1 LHDDADPP
9 ALNTARGYHAHVT
22 PVSELRAPTRIGRYA
37 VYESIAAGGMAS
49 VHFGRLIGPEGF
61 TRTVAVKRMH
71 PHLAKEPEFVAMF
84 LDEARLAARIRHP
97 NVVSTL
103 DVAATGGELLIVM
116 EYVHGESLGSLRLAV
131 GEAKERV
138 PVPVACAIVA
148 DLLAGLHAAHEARD
162 ERGEPLRIVHRDVSP
177 QNILVGA
184 DGVSRVLD
192 FGVAKAV
199 GRVQQTREGQVK
211 GKIAYMAPE
220 QVRGGT
226 VTRATDIYA
235 ASVVLWE
242 TLTGR
247 RLFGSERDAD
257 LVDQILFGT
266 VDAPSARAANIP
278 EALNAVVL
286 RGLARDPAE
295 RYETARDMVRAL
307 RDCVHLASA
316 SEVGDWV
323 ERVGG
328 NALVERASKL
338 AELDRGG
345 DLVTAIRMRR
355 RRGDESGGHT
365 FEETA
370 AVVLPR
376 EAIGTDATVT
386 GVDPLAEPRPA
397 RRGRSGG
404 VLVAVGAVV
413 LLALGVVAVRA
424 STAHT
429 TGNVA
434 APAAAVSF
442 VVASVAEAP
451 PPPPSP
457 SASTGGSTPAPGTAE
472 ATGGP
477 GRAPRPPASATRSR
491 RRPGCDPPYT
501 TDPDGTRHYKLQCL

>member
-1 LHDDADPP
+1 
-9 ALNTARGYHAHVT
+9 
-22 PVSELRAPTRIGRYA
+22 
-37 VYESIAAGGMAS
+37 VYESIAAGGMAT

-116 EYVHGESLGSLRLAV
+116 EYVHGESLGSLMHAV

-177 QNILVGA
+177 QNILVGL

-226 VTRATDIYA
+226 ITRATDIYA

-242 TLTGR
+242 TLTAR
-247 RLFGSERDAD
+247 RLFGSERDAEV
-257 LVDQILFGT
+257 VDQILFGS
-266 VDAPSARAANIP
+266 VDAPSARAASVP

-286 RGLARDPAE
+286 RGLARDPAD

-328 NALVERASKL
+328 DALVERASKL
-338 AELDRGG
+338 AELDRSR
-345 DLVTAIRMRR
+345 DLVTSIRMRR
-355 RRGDESGGHT
+355 RRADESGGHT

-376 EAIGTDATVT
+376 EAIGTDAMVT
-386 GVDPLAEPRPA
+386 GVDPLAEARPT
-397 RRGRSGG
+397 RGRRRRVVVAALATVS
-404 VLVAVGAVV
+404 LLAVG
-413 LLALGVVAVRA
+413 GVVAVRA
-424 STAHT
+424 SIAHRPGAIAT
-429 TGNVA
+429 
-434 APAAAVSF
+434 PAAAVSLA
-442 VVASVAEAP
+442 VASVTEAL
-451 PPPPSP
+451 PPPPS
-457 SASTGGSTPAPGTAE
+457 STATASVVAE
-472 ATGGP
+472 ATSSP
-477 GRAPRPPASATRSR
+477 GHAPRPPASATRSR